1 MYLIFDTETTGLP
14 NNYNAPITD
23 HDNWPR
29 LVQIAWQLHDAQG
42 YLIESRSYVV
52 RPEGFTIPFNSAQIH
67 GITTEKATAEGHD
80 LRDVLHSFLEAVSS
94 CTYIVGHNITF
105 DTHIMGAELDRCSMP
120 TDMMKVA
127 LIDTKEE
134 STDFCAIPGGRGGKF
149 KWPTLSELHHKLFNE
164 PFDEAHNAIAD
175 VEATARCFFQLG
187 VLGVISLPA
196 ELASDI
202 MKHLAEKAGEI
213 TEGMERR
220 TPVGAEGDASIR
232 TPIPQNQIQT
242 EIERAPF
249 AHLHVH
255 SQFSILESTLSPEEI
270 VQRATDDGQAG
281 VALTDRSFMYG
292 AFNFTKAVADYNARR
307 DDGKPEFKGVVGVE
321 FYLASDMR
329 NKQVKDNASTLLV
342 LAKNYQGYQ
351 NLSRLSTAAIT
362 EGMYYV
368 PRIDKA
374 ELLKYKEG
382 LMVLSGAQNGE
393 LSHLVLNVGET
404 QAEDALKWYLQEFGD
419 DFYVTFNRHGL
430 PEEEHVINVLRP
442 LCEKYGVKYL
452 ASNNVFYGAK
462 EQSTAQ
468 DTLLCIRDGE
478 VSSTPK
484 GKGRGFRYG
493 LPNEEYYFKS
503 QEEMKQLFIDMPE
516 AIENMEEVLGK
527 ISNYTLQRDVLLPKF
542 DIPDEFKDPQD
553 LEDGGV
559 RGENNYLRHLTYLGA
574 ERRYGEI
581 SDELRERLDFELSVI
596 ENTGYP
602 GYFLIVQDFTS
613 KAREMGV
620 SVGPGRGSAAGSA
633 VAYCIGITNVD
644 PIKYDLLFE
653 RFLNPE
659 RVSLPDIDIDFDDEG
674 RGKVIQYVVDKY
686 GSNQVA
692 QIITYGKLKA
702 KSAIRDAA
710 RALDLPL
717 SEADRLA
724 KLMPIDDLNK
734 LLNANDGDLNDML
747 RRQEDAN
754 QARQLKS
761 AAQEDSLSGLTLRT
775 AKDIEG
781 SVRNTGIHACGVII
795 TPTDIRDLIPVTT
808 SKDAELLVTQF
819 DNNVVENAGLL
830 KMDFLGLK
838 TLTIIRKAVELV
850 KQTRGIHIDPDDIP
864 LDDAKTY
871 ELFHHGETVGIFQFE
886 SVGMQ
891 KYLRELKPDA
901 LEDLIAMNALY
912 RPGPLQY
919 IPEFIDRKHGRKTI
933 QYDLPVMEE
942 YLKET
947 YGITVYQEQVMLL
960 SQRLANFSKG
970 QADALRKGMG
980 KKKKEIIDALYPMFI
995 EGGEANGHPKEVLEK
1010 IWKDWEEFASYAFNK
1025 SHSTC
1030 YAYIAYQTAYFKANY
1045 PAEFM
1050 AAVLSNNMNNI
1061 KEVTLFMDEC
1071 RRMGIPLL
1079 GPDVNHS
1086 SYDFTVAD
1094 GAIRFGL
1101 EAIKGVGGSAVQSII
1116 QEREAQGAFSSI
1128 FDLTSRVNLSAVN
1141 RRTLENLAQSG
1152 AFDEFEGHHRALFFA
1167 ENTEGRTFLDSAIKY
1182 GQSVQSEKN
1191 NNQMGLFADMEDGGI
1206 SEPEI
1211 PEVPKWNQLVALKKE
1226 EEVTG
1231 IFISGHPLDDYRLEL
1246 KYLCTADSDRVN
1258 QEDLQLGKP
1267 YRLAGM
1273 VREVRHL
1280 ESKSGNG
1287 FGFIK
1292 VMDLKGGCEIP
1303 FFGEDYL
1310 KFRHLMVEDAFVYLD
1325 INLQKREFYD
1335 RKTQQKIKA
1344 GNRLHVTEMGLLTSL
1359 IDKSKGSVHLQ
1370 CALDRVTEDWVAQ
1383 ISALFDAFPG
1393 DQVVKVDVYDRE
1405 NNMAIPFYSQ
1415 RKIKRN
1421 KAFLAALDKMEEV
1434 NFKIH

>member
-14 NNYNAPITD
+14 KNYNAPITD
-23 HDNWPR
+23 HENWPR

-42 YLIESRSYVV
+42 YLIESKSYVV
-52 RPEGFTIPFNSAQIH
+52 KPEGFTIPFNSAQIH
-67 GITTEKATAEGHD
+67 GITTEKALAEGEA
-80 LRDVLHSFLEAVSS
+80 LADVLNKFQEVAGRSEF
-94 CTYIVGHNITF
+94 IVGHNISF
-105 DTHIMGAELDRCSMP
+105 DLNIMGAEMDRMGLP
-120 TDMMKVA
+120 TGFMHQST
-127 LIDTKEE
+127 IDTKDE
-134 STDFCAIPGGRGGKF
+134 STEFCAIPGGRGGKF
-149 KWPTLSELHHKLFNE
+149 KWPTLSELHQKLFDA

-175 VEATARCFFQLG
+175 VEATARCFFKLG
-187 VLGVISLPA
+187 VLGVIPCKPP
-196 ELASDI
+196 LAQDV
-202 MKHLAEKAGEI
+202 MHHLETVANQI
-213 TEGMERR
+213 TAGMERR
-220 TPVGAEGDASIR
+220 TPAEMGGDGKVAMDEKV
-232 TPIPQNQIQT
+232 QDALND
-242 EIERAPF
+242 APF

-255 SQFSILESTLSPEEI
+255 SQFSILESTLSPEDM
-270 VQRATDDGQAG
+270 VRRATENGHRG
-281 VALTDRSFMYG
+281 VAMTDRSFMYG
-292 AFNFTKAVADYNARR
+292 AFNFTSAVQRYNASRPE
-307 DDGKPEFKGVVGVE
+307 GSPEFKGVVGVE
-321 FYLASDMR
+321 FYLAADMR

-342 LAKNYQGYQ
+342 LAKNHQGYK

-368 PRIDKA
+368 PRIDKN
-374 ELLKYKEG
+374 ELLKYREG
-382 LMVLSGAQNGE
+382 LMVLSGSIHGE

-404 QAEDALKWYLQEFGD
+404 QAEEALLWYHEHFKD

-430 PEEEHVINVLRP
+430 PEEEHVINVLKP
-442 LCEKYGVKYL
+442 LCEQHGVTYV
-452 ASNNVFYGAK
+452 AANDVFYGDRA
-462 EQSTAQ
+462 QSTAQ
-468 DTLLCIRDGE
+468 DTLICIRDGE
-478 VSSTPK
+478 VSATPK
-484 GKGRGFRYG
+484 GKGRGFRNG
-493 LPNEEYYFKS
+493 LPNDSYYFKS
-503 QEEMKQLFIDMPE
+503 QQEMAQLFSDMPE
-516 AIENMEEVLGK
+516 AIENIAGLLDKV
-527 ISNYTLQRDVLLPKF
+527 SNYSLHSDVLLPNF
-542 DIPDEFKDPQD
+542 EIPEEFEDPQD
-553 LEDGGV
+553 KEDGGV
-559 RGENNYLRHLTYLGA
+559 RGQNKYLRHLTYLGA
-574 ERRYGEI
+574 ERRYGEVTDAI
-581 SDELRERLDFELSVI
+581 RERLDFELSVI

-602 GYFLIVQDFTS
+602 GYFLIVQDFTT

-692 QIITYGKLKA
+692 QIITFGKLKA

-734 LLNANDGDLNDML
+734 LLNANDADLSEML
-747 RRQEDAN
+747 RRQEETT
-754 QARQLKS
+754 QARQLK
-761 AAQEDSLSGLTLRT
+761 AAASEDTLAGHTLRT
-775 AKDIEG
+775 AKEIEG

-808 SKDAELLVTQF
+808 AKDADLLVTQF

-838 TLTIIRKAVELV
+838 TLTIIRKAVQLVELSH
-850 KQTRGIHIDPDDIP
+850 GIKIDPDQIP

-891 KYLRELKPDA
+891 KYLRDLKPDA

-942 YLKET
+942 FLKET

-960 SQRLANFSKG
+960 SQKLANFSKG

-995 EGGEANGHPKEVLEK
+995 EGGVANGHPKDVLEK
-1010 IWKDWEEFASYAFNK
+1010 IWRDWEEFASYAFNK

-1071 RRMGIPLL
+1071 KRMEIPLL
-1079 GPDVNHS
+1079 GPDVNQS
-1086 SYDFTVAD
+1086 SYDFIVRD

-1101 EAIKGVGGSAVQSII
+1101 EAIKGVGSNAVQSII
-1116 QEREAQGAFSSI
+1116 QEREEQGPFTSI

-1152 AFDEFEGHHRALFFA
+1152 AFDGFEGHHRAQFFH
-1167 ENTEGRTFLDSAIKY
+1167 ENGEGRTFLESAIKY
-1182 GQSVQSEKN
+1182 GQNVQGEKN
-1191 NNQMGLFADMEDGGI
+1191 NQQMGLFADTDDGGFA
-1206 SEPEI
+1206 EPEL
-1211 PEVPKWNQLVALKKE
+1211 PDVPRWNQLVALKKE

-1231 IFISGHPLDDYRLEL
+1231 IYISGHPLDDYRLEL

-1258 QEDLQLGKP
+1258 QEDMQLGKP

-1310 KFRHLMVEDAFVYLD
+1310 KFRHLMVEDAFVYVE

-1335 RKTQQKIKA
+1335 RKTQQKVKA
-1344 GNRLHVTEMGLLTSL
+1344 GTRLHVTDMGLLTDL
-1359 IDKSKGSVHLQ
+1359 IEKSKGGVRVQ
-1370 CALDRVTEDWVAQ
+1370 CALDQVSDDWVQ
-1383 ISALFDAFPG
+1383 RMSQLFDQFPG
-1393 DQVVKVDVYDRE
+1393 DQVVKIDVYDRE
-1405 NNMAIPFYSQ
+1405 TQHHIPFYSQ

-1434 NFKIH
+1434 NFKID